1 MKNEI
6 TIYHHLGLGDA
17 IECNGMVRYYSDKYD
32 KVHVFSKERNYNM
45 VSYMFRDN
53 QNIVIHK
60 VPDNN
65 EYVGVSNFLENFQ
78 GFVLVP
84 GHQNYFGNLGFFKK
98 NEWGPAESFY
108 HLAHV
113 PWECRNSKFFFER
126 DLKKEQEVCDLV
138 NPDKEKYIFVHDDPS
153 RGFNLNI
160 DTPYKIIKNNPSV
173 NMFNIVK
180 LLEEAEEIH
189 CMSSSILCL
198 IDCLSTSVKFPK
210 LYLHY
215 NIRKVELGPK
225 SLFGDWEYVF

>member
-6 TIYHHLGLGDA
+6 TIHHHLGLGDT
-17 IECNGMVRYYSDKYD
+17 IECNGIVRYYAEKYD

-45 VSYMFRDN
+45 ISYMYRDN
-53 QNIVIHK
+53 QNIVVHK
-60 VPDNN
+60 VPENN
-65 EYVGVSNFLENFQ
+65 EYAGVSKFLENFE
-78 GFVLVP
+78 GSVLVP
-84 GHQNYFGNLGFFKK
+84 GHQNYFRKDG
-98 NEWGPAESFY
+98 WGPGETFY
-108 HLAHV
+108 HLANV

-126 DLKKEQEVCDLV
+126 DLKKEQEVCDLI
-138 NPDKEKYIFVHDDPS
+138 NPDKERYIFVHDDPS